1 MPSATTGPPLC
12 SHSGVQQSGHGPP
25 EQMGVLVSE
34 LRGSELGQ
42 VHGEGLVTWGSE
54 LGQVHG
60 EGLVTWRPLLWLLI
74 VSLKQMRLL
83 LQFCR

>member
-42 VHGEGLVTWGSE
+42 VHGEGLVTW
-54 LGQVHG
+54 
-60 EGLVTWRPLLWLLI
+60 RPLLWLLI

>member
-1 MPSATTGPPLC
+1 
-12 SHSGVQQSGHGPP
+12 
-25 EQMGVLVSE
+25 MGVLVSE
-34 LRGSELGQ
+34 LR
-42 VHGEGLVTWGSE
+42 GSE